1 MKKVLIAAA
10 LTLAATAAMAKTD
23 AMSLIPNDAVTVGV
37 IRINQIRT
45 SAIAST
51 LFENTDHVTANGDAD
66 RFLTEAGLDPAK
78 DIDLVVVATSPRTSL
93 GHDADVVVVADGR
106 FNVERLTKALLTRGA
121 TRKTSVNGA
130 YFTFPDSDSNGGVAF
145 PDSHQAIMG
154 NETAVIEALTTR
166 ANGGSSFATTGLL
179 GANLSRLD
187 SNATAWALVDVTR
200 ASRLTGGA
208 HFPQGG
214 DATHQALAAAV
225 HNISTVGFWATDTGD
240 AVKLGAFGLA
250 NDADTLQLVEDT
262 LRGALS
268 AMRLAVKDSQPDLV
282 SVLRRFEVDHVN
294 DSVRISGTIPADSL
308 RKLMVKH
315 HAAKAE
321 K

>member
-45 SAIAST
+45 SAIASM

-66 RFLTEAGLDPAK
+66 RFLTEAGLDPTK

-93 GHDADVVVVADGR
+93 GHDADVVVIADGR
-106 FNVERLTKALLTRGA
+106 FNVDRLTKALVTRGA
-121 TRKTSVNGA
+121 TRKTSANGA
-130 YFTFPDSDSNGGVAF
+130 YFTFPDSDTRGVVAF

-154 NETAVIEALTTR
+154 NEPAVIAALATR
-166 ANGGSSFATTGLL
+166 ANGGSTFATTGLL
-179 GANLSRLD
+179 GANMNRLD

-208 HFPQGG
+208 HIPQGG
-214 DATHQALAAAV
+214 GDTTHQALAAAV

-250 NDADTLQLVEDT
+250 NDAETLQLVEDT

-282 SVLRRFEVDHVN
+282 SVLRRFEVDRVN

-315 HAAKAE
+315 NAAK
-321 K
+321 

>member
-23 AMSLIPNDAVTVGV
+23 AMSLIPGDAVTVGV

-45 SAIAST
+45 SSIAAS
-51 LFENTDHVTANGDAD
+51 LFENTDHISANGDAD
-66 RFLTEAGLDPAK
+66 RFLTDAGLDPAK
-78 DIDLVVVATSPRTSL
+78 DIDLVVVATSPRTNL
-93 GHDADVVVVADGR
+93 GREADVVVVADGR
-106 FNVERLTKALLTRGA
+106 FNVDRLTKALVTRGA
-121 TRKTSVNGA
+121 TRKTSANGA
-130 YFTFPDSDSNGGVAF
+130 YFLLPDSENKGAVAF

-154 NETAVIEALTTR
+154 NEAAVLETLATR

-179 GANLSRLD
+179 GANLNRLD
-187 SNATAWALVDVTR
+187 ANATAWALVDVTR
-200 ASRLTGGA
+200 AQRLTGGA
-208 HFPQGG
+208 HLPSGG

-225 HNISTVGFWATDTGD
+225 HNISTVGLWATDTGD
-240 AVKLGAFGLA
+240 ALKLGAFGLA

-282 SVLRRFEVDHVN
+282 SVLRRFEVDRAN
-294 DSVRISGTIPADSL
+294 DSVRITGTIPAESL
-308 RKLMVKH
+308 RKVMVKH
-315 HAAKAE
+315 SASK
-321 K
+321 

>member
-23 AMSLIPNDAVTVGV
+23 AMSLIPSDAVTVGV

-45 SAIAST
+45 SSIASS
-51 LFENTDHVTANGDAD
+51 LFENTDHISANGDAD
-66 RFLTEAGLDPAK
+66 RFLTEAGLDPTK
-78 DIDLVVVATSPRTSL
+78 DVDLLVVATSPRTNL
-93 GHDADVVVVADGR
+93 GHDADIVVVADGR
-106 FNVERLTKALLTRGA
+106 FNIDRLTKALLTRGA
-121 TRKTSVNGA
+121 TRKSGANGV
-130 YFTFPDSDSNGGVAF
+130 YFLLPESDKGAVAF

-154 NETAVIEALTTR
+154 NEAAVNEALATR

-179 GANLSRLD
+179 GANLNRVD

-200 ASRLTGGA
+200 AARLTGSP
-208 HFPQGG
+208 HIPQGG
-214 DATHQALAAAV
+214 DASHQALAAAV
-225 HNISTVGFWATDTGD
+225 KNISTVGIWATDTGD
-240 AVKLGAFGLA
+240 ALKLGAFGLA

-282 SVLRRFEVDHVN
+282 SVLRRFEVDRAN
-294 DSVRISGTIPADSL
+294 DSVRITGTIPADSL
-308 RKLMVKH
+308 RKVMVKH
-315 HAAKAE
+315 NASK
-321 K
+321 